1 MASVDT
7 IVHEVEAFY
16 RTYIDG
22 FNREDAAAFLDS
34 FGYPHAFLNGEQGM
48 LVSATVADH
57 QRFYQQTMKYL
68 HERGWGRSG
77 VDRLQVWPFADNM
90 AMIVADIT
98 RYKKDNTILEQGRYC
113 YTLRKDG
120 SAWKILTA
128 TEIKA
133 PFPGPGAPRG

>member
-1 MASVDT
+1 MSNADL
-7 IVHEVEAFY
+7 IIREVESFY
-16 RTYIDG
+16 RAYIDG
-22 FNREDAAAFLDS
+22 FNREDADAFLRC

-68 HERGWGRSG
+68 HERGWGCSG

-98 RYKKDNTILEQGRYC
+98 RYKQDNAILEQGRYC
-113 YTLRKDG
+113 YMLRKDG